1 MTGLRI
7 LIAAG
12 ASVALATGAL
22 AQSASDAGSADVRDP
37 SAIVSAD
44 PGAAGEAPTVNERDV
59 VEIDDDFVVPAFN
72 VPVDVLDDYDVY
84 DRNGEYVGEVEDVIG
99 PDAQTATAIVVE
111 FDGPGWFLTDD
122 DVERVVDISEFNIEN
137 DRLVIDMTADDAR
150 MLPVYKD

>member
-22 AQSASDAGSADVRDP
+22 AQSAAGTGNADVRDP
-37 SAIVSAD
+37 GAVVSAD
-44 PGAAGEAPTVNERDV
+44 RGTAGEAPTVNERDV
-59 VEIDDDFVVPAFN
+59 VEIDDDFVVAAFN

-84 DRNGEYVGEVEDVIG
+84 DRNGEYVGEVEEVIG
-99 PDAQTATAIVVE
+99 TDAQTATAIVVE
-111 FDGPGWFLTDD
+111 FDGPGWFDD
-122 DVERVVDISEFNIEN
+122 DVERVVDISEFTIEN